1 MSASEEFPLPVV
13 LVLIDAEH
21 VVVVV
26 QSPNLNLLQLT
37 SMGQIKQD
45 ILLRSMMQPRVKG
58 AAVLSKSSSHCSAQ

>member
-37 SMGQIKQD
+37 SMGQIK
-45 ILLRSMMQPRVKG
+45 RPMMQPRVKG